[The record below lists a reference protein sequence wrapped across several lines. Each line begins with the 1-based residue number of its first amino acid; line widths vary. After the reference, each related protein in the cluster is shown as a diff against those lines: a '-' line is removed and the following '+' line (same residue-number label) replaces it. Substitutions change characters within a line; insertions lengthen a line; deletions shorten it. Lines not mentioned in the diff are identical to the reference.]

1 MVHEGIVLGHLI
13 SSKGIEVDKAKI
25 DVIISLPYPASVW
38 EVCSF
43 LGHTSFY
50 KRFIRDFSKISLPL
64 SKLLQKDVDFGLD
77 QPCREASEELR
88 RRLTTSSIWVMP
100 PIMHLGLFCR
110 REFID
115 YHMSL
120 LMPHALWMQPK
131 STTPPSKK
139 SF

>member
-100 PIMHLGLFCR
+100 PIMHLGMGL
-110 REFID
+110 D
-115 YHMSL
+115 
-120 LMPHALWMQPK
+120 
-131 STTPPSKK
+131 
-139 SF
+139 